1 MVQVALSLVLLV
13 GAGLFVRSLQNV
25 NRQDGGFARDSVL
38 VVRVEPKGSNQR
50 NAEGALARLDRT
62 YRDLIG
68 RVETIPGVKAV
79 GMAQFTPTTPRGANA
94 QFTLPSGEVLRAFAP
109 MVYPSFFAASGI
121 AMAAGRDFNSGDL
134 RENSALVAVVNE
146 TFAHKA
152 FPRENSVGKRIAL
165 DTEVYE
171 IIGVVK
177 DSRYLNPRGET
188 MPTVYEPFL
197 QFGTGRGQMA
207 LYVRV
212 EAGAQ
217 TAVPQLREAIQN
229 VDRELPMFEIQTL
242 AEEMDAVLV
251 RERLMATLSG
261 LFSLLATLLAAVGLY
276 GLFAFAVV
284 QRTREIGIRMALGA
298 QGGDVVWAVMREALA
313 LALAGAAIGIPA
325 ALLCA
330 RLASAQISGLLFG
343 LRPSD
348 PLTIAAA
355 TLGLLFTGTLAG
367 FLPAVKAARIDPL
380 RALRSE

>member
-1 MVQVALSLVLLV
+1 
-13 GAGLFVRSLQNV
+13 
-25 NRQDGGFARDSVL
+25 
-38 VVRVEPKGSNQR
+38 
-50 NAEGALARLDRT
+50 
-62 YRDLIG
+62 
-68 RVETIPGVKAV
+68 
-79 GMAQFTPTTPRGANA
+79 
-94 QFTLPSGEVLRAFAP
+94 
-109 MVYPSFFAASGI
+109 
-121 AMAAGRDFNSGDL
+121 
-134 RENSALVAVVNE
+134 
-146 TFAHKA
+146 
-152 FPRENSVGKRIAL
+152 
-165 DTEVYE
+165 
-171 IIGVVK
+171 
-177 DSRYLNPRGET
+177 
-188 MPTVYEPFL
+188 
-197 QFGTGRGQMA
+197 
-207 LYVRV
+207 
-212 EAGAQ
+212 
-217 TAVPQLREAIQN
+217 
-229 VDRELPMFEIQTL
+229 MFEIQTL

-298 QGGDVVWAVMREALA
+298 QGGDVVWAVMREVLA

-355 TLGLLFTGTLAG
+355 TLGLLFTATLAG